1 MNARWDLSID
11 EARVAINFQNLWS
24 QETLACGETDMGVSE
39 ILDWMLSEGTG
50 GSEVVFV
57 NGKYL
62 GNLMPP
68 ENELQEF
75 VTAFTYF
82 NPEVRE

>member
-1 MNARWDLSID
+1 MHARWDLNTV
-11 EARVAINFQNLWS
+11 EAHVAVNFQNLWS
-24 QETLACGETDMGVSE
+24 QETLACGETDMQVSE
-39 ILDWMLSEGTG
+39 LLDWMLSEGTG
-50 GSEVVFV
+50 GSEIIFV

-75 VTAFTYF
+75 VTAFSF
-82 NPEVRE
+82 FSPEVRE